1 MAIIRNTVT
10 GLMPVI
16 KPYIPQPRTVL
27 VVIIAFLVGMVW
39 AYVIDPTVF
48 YNAQPSQL
56 EQSWQNTWVELL
68 ADRRAAGSYSDESIT
83 DLLRAVDNPT
93 GIVDAQSASTSGET
107 PQRLADIRPLAEQ
120 AEPGTLAPQ
129 PSLIASIRPWLLGSV
144 VIAVVAVIASLLYG
158 FYIQPIVVEPIK
170 RRLAPKTES
179 DARTQAEI
187 AAIKDARKMREAM
200 EADIPVSSLDAGPPV
215 SRHISLYTPGRAYDD
230 SFSIEDANEAFLGEC
245 GVAISETIGVGS
257 PEKVT
262 AIEVWLFDKED
273 FVRTITKVFVS
284 EHAYNDPAIRSK
296 LEPKGELV
304 VVKPGAIA
312 VLETNTLRLQA
323 RIVDVAYGTGPLP
336 PNSYFEKLTI
346 ELATWKKDGLP
357 VGAPVPAAP
366 VAVPAPSFS
375 SLPPSPAPSPASA
388 APPASSPFGSGSA
401 PMSSPPPPSPFGGG
415 GPSPLRPPPM
425 QSPPPAPPR
434 PPAPPPDDDD
444 PFGGTGDFTPVS

>member
-1 MAIIRNTVT
+1 
-10 GLMPVI
+10 
-16 KPYIPQPRTVL
+16 
-27 VVIIAFLVGMVW
+27 MVW

-93 GIVDAQSASTSGET
+93 GIVDSQSATTSGET
-107 PQRLADIRPLAEQ
+107 PQRLSDIRSLAEQ
-120 AEPGTLAPQ
+120 AEPGTPPPQ
-129 PSLIASIRPWLLGSV
+129 PSIIASIRPWVLGSV
-144 VIAVVAVIASLLYG
+144 VIAVVAVIVSLLYG

-170 RRLAPKTES
+170 KRLAPKTES

-200 EADIPVSSLDAGPPV
+200 EADVPVSTLDAGPPV
-215 SRHISLYTPGRAYDD
+215 SRHISIYTPGRAYDD
-230 SFSIEDANEAFLGEC
+230 SFSIEDANEVFLGEC
-245 GVAISETIGVGS
+245 GVAISETIGVGT

-323 RIVDVAYGTGPLP
+323 RIVDMTYGTGPLP

-346 ELATWKKDGLP
+346 ELATWKKEVVP
-357 VGAPVPAAP
+357 AGAPVPVAA
-366 VAVPAPSFS
+366 PAPSFS
-375 SLPPSPAPSPASA
+375 SLPPSPSPAPA
-388 APPASSPFGSGSA
+388 APPPAPFGGGTA
-401 PMSSPPPPSPFGGG
+401 PMSSPPPSPFSGG

-425 QSPPPAPPR
+425 QSPPPAAPR
-434 PPAPPPDDDD
+434 PSPPSPDDDD
-444 PFGGTGDFTPVS
+444 PFGGTGDFTPIS